1 MTENQSIEERL
12 DDGLKIEQPAAVS
25 AEEAPNKVEYETDF
39 VKTMVKN
46 KDKKLFE
53 RVKKADLYKR
63 NFDELTTSATSSKLE
78 EYVKQIDSNEKKM
91 KELFE
96 GKKTLWDTIVI
107 YWARITGREYTEK
120 ERLIDAMVR
129 NAENAV
135 SDLGSKLSNF
145 ITTKEQLNQY
155 YIEKKEMKAEL
166 SDSIDDYKG
175 IISQLDAEIMKYQ
188 HDYDKLET
196 KGELS
201 MRDTLEMEIDKMAKD
216 KRTVERQLEIASNK
230 YIFMDNT
237 SLVLDALSNQV
248 ETAVDRVVIM
258 KSKAEDYITEAK
270 QMKDSIVKLSGII
283 KSTTEMQKYSAQ
295 IQNALNQGLSL
306 LSQNLDIIVKSIG
319 SEEPN
324 LYKENTINGISA
336 RSQKG
341 QEIVYEGTDDLST
354 KINDIR
360 ARPGKYSSKQNN

>member
-129 NAENAV
+129 NAE
-135 SDLGSKLSNF
+135 
-145 ITTKEQLNQY
+145 
-155 YIEKKEMKAEL
+155 
-166 SDSIDDYKG
+166 
-175 IISQLDAEIMKYQ
+175 
-188 HDYDKLET
+188 
-196 KGELS
+196 
-201 MRDTLEMEIDKMAKD
+201 
-216 KRTVERQLEIASNK
+216 
-230 YIFMDNT
+230 
-237 SLVLDALSNQV
+237 
-248 ETAVDRVVIM
+248 
-258 KSKAEDYITEAK
+258 
-270 QMKDSIVKLSGII
+270 
-283 KSTTEMQKYSAQ
+283 
-295 IQNALNQGLSL
+295 
-306 LSQNLDIIVKSIG
+306 
-319 SEEPN
+319 
-324 LYKENTINGISA
+324 
-336 RSQKG
+336 
-341 QEIVYEGTDDLST
+341 
-354 KINDIR
+354 
-360 ARPGKYSSKQNN
+360 